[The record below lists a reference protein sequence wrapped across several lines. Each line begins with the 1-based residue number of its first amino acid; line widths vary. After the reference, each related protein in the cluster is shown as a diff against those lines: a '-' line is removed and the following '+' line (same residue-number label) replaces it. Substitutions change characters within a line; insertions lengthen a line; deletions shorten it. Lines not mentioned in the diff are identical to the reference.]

1 MKHSYIDTY
10 EDLLK
15 QSLLIP
21 ELVTKSANKDMNFL
35 PSLNQWLLDT
45 EKIMKKYDIS
55 KCAEIAGLRSKI
67 VAASYSIEPKVSK
80 RKRQFSVAT
89 SIIYEAQST
98 VLSILEPMESRI
110 EEARD
115 AIRQLLGVAY
125 QANMANQ
132 NMDFNQMIQT
142 LWASFSTHEQL
153 KGAIARIL
161 VLINRSDALRI
172 LAEEIDIS
180 MFEKLK

>member
-21 ELVTKSANKDMNFL
+21 DLVTKSANNDMNFL

-45 EKIMKKYDIS
+45 EKIMKKYNIS

-67 VAASYSIEPKVSK
+67 VSASYSIEPKMHK

-98 VLSILEPMESRI
+98 VLSILEPIESRI

-115 AIRQLLGVAY
+115 TIRQLLGVAY
-125 QANMANQ
+125 QANMINQ

-153 KGAIARIL
+153 KGAITRIL